1 MLFTAL
7 ALYAGGAKV
16 LRGNMTPGE
25 LVVLISYLRALITP
39 SRTLAKMTGQVSIAM
54 ASLDRVRELIDAPL
68 PTHAPGQVFLVEAP
82 LGIQIRNVQFT
93 YPNQREP
100 VLTDVNLDL
109 PPGRRVAI
117 LGQSGIGKSTLISL
131 LLGFFNPTAGLIQ
144 VGPKDIRHW
153 PAKRLRWIMAWV
165 NQDPY
170 LFSMTVWQNI
180 AAGHPKAQR
189 EDAVRIVRELGLEHL
204 LSRLPQGFD
213 TIVTEGGSNLS
224 GGQRQTVAIARAVLR
239 EAPILLLDEPAS
251 GLDPDSQETIMRAL
265 SRVVEGHTALIITHQ
280 TLPLSL
286 AEEFYILRDGR
297 LEYGGKLPCHHRNS
311 LTFRIAGS
319 ANQFPAFGG
328 NEGNGL
334 W

>member
-54 ASLDRVRELIDAPL
+54 ASLDRVRELLDAPL

-117 LGQSGIGKSTLISL
+117 LGQSGIGKSTLI
-131 LLGFFNPTAGLIQ
+131 
-144 VGPKDIRHW
+144 
-153 PAKRLRWIMAWV
+153 
-165 NQDPY
+165 
-170 LFSMTVWQNI
+170 
-180 AAGHPKAQR
+180 
-189 EDAVRIVRELGLEHL
+189 
-204 LSRLPQGFD
+204 
-213 TIVTEGGSNLS
+213 
-224 GGQRQTVAIARAVLR
+224 
-239 EAPILLLDEPAS
+239 
-251 GLDPDSQETIMRAL
+251 
-265 SRVVEGHTALIITHQ
+265 
-280 TLPLSL
+280 
-286 AEEFYILRDGR
+286 
-297 LEYGGKLPCHHRNS
+297 
-311 LTFRIAGS
+311 
-319 ANQFPAFGG
+319 
-328 NEGNGL
+328 
-334 W
+334 